1 MKQRALNLLIAI
13 DQLIYVVITLG
24 WGHPDETMSAAA
36 WRLEQKGRWQG
47 KLFRPLIDKL
57 FWFDPDHCRTS
68 YESELIRAKWLV
80 SESNK

>member
-13 DQLIYVVITLG
+13 DQLIYVVITFG
-24 WGHPDETMSAAA
+24 RGHPDETMSAAA